1 MSAQLKFQHFMRLNV
16 RLSDNSVVMAR
27 QGNVRSFSDLPG
39 EVVVR
44 IFSCLDT
51 ESLKNVRLVSRFE
64 MIEKLLNLHI
74 YQFIAVALK
83 KL

>member
-1 MSAQLKFQHFMRLNV
+1 
-16 RLSDNSVVMAR
+16 MAR

-39 EVVVR
+39 EVVVK
-44 IFSCLDT
+44 IFSYLDT

>member
-1 MSAQLKFQHFMRLNV
+1 MRLNV

-39 EVVVR
+39 EVVVK

-64 MIEKLLNLHI
+64 MIEKLFNLHI
-74 YQFIAVALK
+74 YQFIAVASK